1 MRVADL
7 VLEVLSAHGVRDVFG
22 VPGDA
27 INDITYAL
35 RKRDDMRFILVR
47 HEEAGAFMAS
57 TQAKLSGRLAACVG
71 TSGPGAI
78 HLLNGL
84 YDAKLDHAP
93 VIAIAGQVPT
103 QYIGTGYHQE
113 VDLEGLFSDV
123 AEYSKTVMTED
134 QLPGLILEACK
145 AAIAGPGV
153 AHISLPTDVA
163 GRNMK
168 PERCDFAIGSEKGE
182 TRPCDPSLE
191 EAVRLID
198 EAENIAILA
207 GIGAVGARAE
217 LLALSDR
224 LNAPI
229 ARTLRA
235 KDFIDEDVEACIGG
249 LGLLGGTP
257 ASEAIDACDLLLII
271 GADYPY
277 SSFYPKKAKVVQ
289 IEPAPARMGR
299 RAAVAGPLRGHAKP
313 TLDALLERVSAKDT
327 DRLYQSIQA
336 AKRHWRGAQ
345 EKVEQSDSKPIKPQR
360 LIAEIAA
367 TAPDDA
373 IFICDT
379 GTCTAWTARH
389 LPVGEK
395 QRYTLSSS
403 LASMAFAMPGSIGAQ
418 LLYPD
423 KAVIA
428 IVGDGGFAMLMG
440 DFVTASRY
448 GLPIVC
454 VVLNND
460 KLGFIA
466 LEQEAKGLPEHSID
480 LLNPDF
486 VASAHACGGVG
497 FRVEEPSEIVP
508 ALEEAFALEK
518 PSLLDV
524 RVDPKVLIIPPKIT
538 LEQAANFGLAK
549 VKEFLS

>member
-7 VLEVLSAHGVRDVFG
+7 ILDILAAHGVRDVFG

-35 RKRDDMRFILVR
+35 KKRDDMRFILVR

-57 TQAKLSGRLAACVG
+57 AQAKLSGRLAACVG

-93 VIAIAGQVPT
+93 VIAITGQIPT

-123 AEYSKTVMTED
+123 AEYSKTIMTED
-134 QLPGLILEACK
+134 QLPGLVLEACK
-145 AAIAGPGV
+145 AAIAAPGV
-153 AHISLPTDVA
+153 AHLSLPTDVA
-163 GRNMK
+163 GRQIK

-182 TRPCDPSLE
+182 TRPCDPSLD
-191 EAVRLID
+191 EAVGLID
-198 EAENIAILA
+198 EAEDIAILA
-207 GIGAVGARAE
+207 GIGAAGARAE
-217 LLALSDR
+217 LLALSER

-249 LGLLGGTP
+249 LGLLGGVP
-257 ASEAIDACDLLLII
+257 ASDAMDNCDLLLIV

-277 SSFYPKKAKVVQ
+277 KSFYPKKAKIIQ
-289 IEPAPARMGR
+289 IEPTPARMGR
-299 RAAVAGPLRGHAKP
+299 RAAVDAPLRGHARP
-313 TLDALLERVSAKDT
+313 TLEALLDRVSAKDST
-327 DRLYQSIQA
+327 QFYRSMQD
-336 AKRHWRGAQ
+336 AKRRWRKAQ
-345 EKVEQSDSKPIKPQR
+345 QKTETSDAKPIKPQR
-360 LIAEIAA
+360 LVAEIAA
-367 TAPDDA
+367 AAPDDA

-379 GTCTAWTARH
+379 GTSTAWTARH
-389 LPVGEK
+389 LPVGEQ

-403 LASMAFAMPGSIGAQ
+403 LASMAFALPGAIGAQ

-423 KAVIA
+423 RKVIA
-428 IVGDGGFAMLMG
+428 IAGDGGFAMLMA
-440 DFVTASRY
+440 DFVTATRY

-466 LEQEAKGLPEHSID
+466 FEQEAKGLPEHSID

-486 VASAHACGGVG
+486 VAFAHACGGVG
-497 FRVEEPSEIVP
+497 FRVEEPAEIST
-508 ALEEAFALEK
+508 ALEKALASKK

-524 RVDPKVLIIPPKIT
+524 RIDPKELIIPPRIT

>member
-7 VLEVLSAHGVRDVFG
+7 ILDILAAHGVRDVFG

-35 RKRDDMRFILVR
+35 KKRDDMRFILVR

-57 TQAKLSGRLAACVG
+57 AQAKLSGRLAACVG

-93 VIAIAGQVPT
+93 VIAITGPIPT

-113 VDLEGLFSDV
+113 VDLEALFSDV
-123 AEYSKTVMTED
+123 AEYSKTIMTED
-134 QLPGLILEACK
+134 QLPGLVLEACK
-145 AAIAGPGV
+145 AAIAAPGV
-153 AHISLPTDVA
+153 AHLSLPTDVA
-163 GRNMK
+163 GRQIK

-198 EAENIAILA
+198 EAKDIAILA
-207 GIGAVGARAE
+207 GIGAAGARAE
-217 LLALSDR
+217 LLALSER

-229 ARTLRA
+229 VRTLRA
-235 KDFIDEDVEACIGG
+235 KDFIDENVEACIGG
-249 LGLLGGTP
+249 LGLLGGVP
-257 ASEAIDACDLLLII
+257 ASDAMDSCDLLLIV

-277 SSFYPKKAKVVQ
+277 TSFYPKKAKIIQ

-299 RAAVAGPLRGHAKP
+299 RAAVAAPLRGHAKP
-313 TLDALLERVSAKDT
+313 TLDALLDRVNAKKSDQFF
-327 DRLYQSIQA
+327 RSMQK
-336 AKRHWRGAQ
+336 AKRRWRSSQ
-345 EKVEQSDSKPIKPQR
+345 EKAEQSDATPIRPQR

-367 TAPDDA
+367 AAPDDA

-379 GTCTAWTARH
+379 GTSTAWTARH
-389 LPVGEK
+389 LPVGEQ

-403 LASMAFAMPGSIGAQ
+403 LASMAFAMPGAIGAQ

-423 KAVIA
+423 RKVIA
-428 IVGDGGFAMLMG
+428 IAGDGGFAMLMA
-440 DFVTASRY
+440 DFVTATRY

-466 LEQEAKGLPEHSID
+466 FEQEAKGLPEHSVD

-486 VASAHACGGVG
+486 VAFAHACGGVG
-497 FRVEEPSEIVP
+497 FRVEQPSEISP
-508 ALEEAFALEK
+508 ALKQAFASKK

-524 RVDPKVLIIPPKIT
+524 RVDPKELIIPPRIT